1 MGRCSDARD
10 RLLAT
15 AARLVHERGYTAVS
29 VADICVEAG
38 LKKGS
43 FYHFFPSKHALVLA
57 TLERFA
63 DYQEARMQAAT
74 ESGTSARE
82 QLVGMLTGMY
92 HGFLAARRT
101 YGVAHGCA
109 LGNLAQEMAHRDP
122 ELRAALGSIFLRW
135 QARLALLLEHGH
147 RRGELQVG
155 NASAAAEAIVAYM
168 QGATLLAKATDDP
181 EVFLRLAH
189 GAVALAQAHLPQAE
203 VPSPELAVPEIMAF
217 GEDQCCDP
225 VPACQVRGDLS

>member
-15 AARLVHERGYTAVS
+15 AAQLVHERGYTAVS
-29 VADICVEAG
+29 VADICEASG

-63 DYQEARMQAAT
+63 EYQEARMQAAAM
-74 ESGTSARE
+74 GGVSARE

-92 HGFLAARRT
+92 NGFLAARRA
-101 YGVAHGCA
+101 YGVAQGCA

-135 QARLALLLEHGH
+135 QARLALLLDHAH
-147 RRGELQVG
+147 AQGELLVHNSRG
-155 NASAAAEAIVAYM
+155 AAEAIVAYI

-181 EVFLRLAH
+181 EVLLRLAH
-189 GAVALAQAHLPQAE
+189 GAIALAQADLPKAE
-203 VPSPELAVPEIMAF
+203 APVVTP
-217 GEDQCCDP
+217 GEECCDAIP
-225 VPACQVRGDLS
+225 AACQVGGELS

>member
-63 DYQEARMQAAT
+63 EYQESRMQAAT
-74 ESGTSARE
+74 MGGVSARE
-82 QLVGMLTGMY
+82 QLTGMLTGLY
-92 HGFLAARRT
+92 NGFLAA
-101 YGVAHGCA
+101 
-109 LGNLAQEMAHRDP
+109 Q
-122 ELRAALGSIFLRW
+122 
-135 QARLALLLEHGH
+135 QA
-147 RRGELQVG
+147 
-155 NASAAAEAIVAYM
+155 Y
-168 QGATLLAKATDDP
+168 
-181 EVFLRLAH
+181 
-189 GAVALAQAHLPQAE
+189 
-203 VPSPELAVPEIMAF
+203 
-217 GEDQCCDP
+217 
-225 VPACQVRGDLS
+225 

>member
-29 VADICVEAG
+29 VADICAEAG

-57 TLERFA
+57 TLEHFA
-63 DYQEARMQAAT
+63 EYQEARMQAAT
-74 ESGTSARE
+74 ASGTSARE
-82 QLVGMLTGMY
+82 QLVGMVTGMY

-101 YGVAHGCA
+101 FGAAQGCA
-109 LGNLAQEMAHRDP
+109 LGNLAQEMSHRDP

-135 QARLALLLEHGH
+135 QARLSMLLEHAH
-147 RRGELQVG
+147 RRGDLAVHD
-155 NASAAAEAIVAYM
+155 ASAAAEAIIAFL

-181 EVFLRLAH
+181 EVYLRLAH
-189 GAVALAQAHLPQAE
+189 GAVALAQASLPKAE
-203 VPSPELAVPEIMAF
+203 APAAPETTEGAQCFGPS
-217 GEDQCCDP
+217 
-225 VPACQVRGDLS
+225 PACQVGGRLS

>member
-15 AARLVHERGYTAVS
+15 AERLVHERGYTAVS
-29 VADICVEAG
+29 VNDICEEAG

-63 DYQEARMQAAT
+63 EYQEARMQVAT

-82 QLVGMLTGMY
+82 QLVGMLTGLY

-101 YGVAHGCA
+101 YGAAQGCA
-109 LGNLAQEMAHRDP
+109 LGNLAQEMSHRDP

-135 QARLALLLEHGH
+135 QARLSMLLEHAH
-147 RRGELQVG
+147 RRGDLRVHD
-155 NASAAAEAIVAYM
+155 ASAAAEAIVAFL
-168 QGATLLAKATDDP
+168 QGTTLLAKATDDP

-189 GAVALAQAHLPQAE
+189 GAVALAEAQLPKAE
-203 VPSPELAVPEIMAF
+203 APAAPDIKEGEQCYGPS
-217 GEDQCCDP
+217 
-225 VPACQVRGDLS
+225 PACQVRGQLS

>member
-29 VADICVEAG
+29 VNDICEEAG

-63 DYQEARMQAAT
+63 EYQEARMQAAAM
-74 ESGTSARE
+74 GAVSARE

-92 HGFLAARRT
+92 HGFMQARQAFGAAQ
-101 YGVAHGCA
+101 GCA

-135 QARLALLLEHGH
+135 QARLSLVLERAHAH
-147 RRGELQVG
+147 GELAVR
-155 NASAAAEAIVAYM
+155 NAPGAAEAIVAYM

-181 EVFLRLAH
+181 EVLLRLAH
-189 GAVALAQAHLPQAE
+189 GAIALAEADLPKADAPAIVLE
-203 VPSPELAVPEIMAF
+203 EE
-217 GEDQCCDP
+217 CCDAIP
-225 VPACQVRGDLS
+225 TACQVGGKLS

>member
-15 AARLVHERGYTAVS
+15 AAQLVHERGYTAVS
-29 VADICVEAG
+29 VADICEASG

-63 DYQEARMQAAT
+63 EYQEARMQAAAN
-74 ESGTSARE
+74 SGVSASE
-82 QLVGMLTGMY
+82 QLLGMLTGMY
-92 HGFLAARRT
+92 HGFMAARRA
-101 YGVAHGCA
+101 YGVAQGCA

-122 ELRAALGSIFLRW
+122 ELRAALGSIFQRW
-135 QARLALLLEHGH
+135 QARLALLLERAHAQ
-147 RRGELQVG
+147 GELAVH
-155 NASAAAEAIVAYM
+155 NAGGAAEAIVAYM
-168 QGATLLAKATDDP
+168 QGATLLAKVTDDP

-189 GAVALAQAHLPQAE
+189 GAIALAQADLPRAE
-203 VPSPELAVPEIMAF
+203 APAIRPEE
-217 GEDQCCDP
+217 ECCDAIP
-225 VPACQVRGDLS
+225 AACQVAGKLS

>member
-10 RLLAT
+10 RLLVT

-29 VADICVEAG
+29 VADICEAAG

-63 DYQEARMQAAT
+63 EYQESRMQAAT
-74 ESGTSARE
+74 LSGVSARE
-82 QLVGMLTGMY
+82 QLVGMMTGMY
-92 HGFLAARRT
+92 NAFLAARRA
-101 YGVAHGCA
+101 YGAAQGCA

-135 QARLALLLEHGH
+135 QARLALLLEQAHA
-147 RRGELQVG
+147 RGELLVH
-155 NASAAAEAIVAYM
+155 NARGAAEAIVAFL
-168 QGATLLAKATDDP
+168 QGSTLLAKATDDP
-181 EVFLRLAH
+181 EVFLRLSH
-189 GAVALAQAHLPQAE
+189 GAIALAQAELPKAE
-203 VPSPELAVPEIMAF
+203 APPIALEEECSDAIP
-217 GEDQCCDP
+217 
-225 VPACQVRGDLS
+225 PACQVAGELS

>member
-29 VADICVEAG
+29 VSDICEEAG

-63 DYQEARMQAAT
+63 EYQEARMQAAAMGGV
-74 ESGTSARE
+74 SVRE
-82 QLVGMLTGMY
+82 QLTGMLTGLY
-92 HGFLAARRT
+92 HGFIAARQA
-101 YGVAHGCA
+101 YGAAQGCA
-109 LGNLAQEMAHRDP
+109 LGNLAQEMAHRDA

-135 QARLALLLEHGH
+135 QARLALTLEHANQ
-147 RRGELQVG
+147 RGELVVH
-155 NASAAAEAIVAYM
+155 NARGAAEAIIAFM

-189 GAVALAQAHLPQAE
+189 GAIALAEAELPKADAPAIVLE
-203 VPSPELAVPEIMAF
+203 EE
-217 GEDQCCDP
+217 CCDALP
-225 VPACQVRGDLS
+225 AACQVGGKLS

>member
-15 AARLVHERGYTAVS
+15 AAQLVHERGYTAVS
-29 VADICVEAG
+29 VSDICEAAG

-63 DYQEARMQAAT
+63 DYQEARMQDAAA
-74 ESGTSARE
+74 SGLSARE

-92 HGFLAARRT
+92 HGFLAAKRT
-101 YGVAHGCA
+101 YGAARGCA

-135 QARLALLLEHGH
+135 RARLSLTLEQAH
-147 RRGELQVG
+147 RRGDLRVHD
-155 NASAAAEAIVAYM
+155 ASAAAEAIVAYL

-181 EVFLRLAH
+181 EVLLRLAH
-189 GAVALAQAHLPQAE
+189 GAVALAEAHLPKVEPPRADTE
-203 VPSPELAVPEIMAF
+203 
-217 GEDQCCDP
+217 CCD
-225 VPACQVRGDLS
+225 AATTGQVGEELS

>member
-29 VADICVEAG
+29 VNDICEEAG

-63 DYQEARMQAAT
+63 ELQDARMQAAAM
-74 ESGTSARE
+74 GGVSARE

-92 HGFLAARRT
+92 HGFVAARQAS
-101 YGVAHGCA
+101 GAAHGCA

-135 QARLALLLEHGH
+135 QARLAIVLEHAH
-147 RRGELQVG
+147 AEGELVVP
-155 NASAAAEAIVAYM
+155 NARGAAEAIVAYM

-181 EVFLRLAH
+181 EVLLRLAH
-189 GAVALAQAHLPQAE
+189 GAIALAQADLPTAE
-203 VPSPELAVPEIMAF
+203 APAITVEE
-217 GEDQCCDP
+217 ECCDAIP
-225 VPACQVRGDLS
+225 AACQVAGKLS